1 MQKHGEQIAQAKEGG
16 LNMLNLQIE
25 AKDAVYLLGL
35 LQGNR
40 ARIENQLNE
49 GKTVAPELL
58 RESIDHL
65 DRLHDEIYEQ
75 IYKQKRD

>member
-1 MQKHGEQIAQAKEGG
+1 
-16 LNMLNLQIE
+16 MLNLQIE

-40 ARIENQLNE
+40 ARIENQLHE
-49 GKTVAPELL
+49 GRTVAPELL

-65 DRLHDEIYEQ
+65 DRLMVDLGEQ
-75 IYKQKRD
+75 IYKQKLD